1 MKYLHK
7 GMNELLDIKDVIK
20 HYNIKDDDIV
30 IKLTGRYTLLNL
42 EFIHLVKKYSNM
54 YDAFVKFF
62 NVFTLQ
68 YLIDDCVLGMFAI
81 KCKHLTN
88 FNYNFVKSPECEFAD
103 YVRNNIFNIME
114 IERLNIE
121 CCFADDLRLLIV

>member
-1 MKYLHK
+1 MQRCK
-7 GMNELLDIKDVIK
+7 N
-20 HYNIKDDDIV
+20 DDIV

-62 NVFTLQ
+62 NVCTLQ

-81 KCKHLTN
+81 KCKHLN
-88 FNYNFVKSPECEFAD
+88 NYNYNYNCVKSPECEFAD
-103 YVRNNIFNIME
+103 YVRNNIFNIIE
-114 IERLNIE
+114 I
-121 CCFADDLRLLIV
+121 